1 MEVSRRDVIAAGG
14 AALLASLLGASAWA
28 QAAADGRNENA
39 FNARSPASVY
49 SALGLAAPAESPA
62 IVLTVPD
69 IAENGAS
76 VPVEVEVKLPN
87 VTRILI
93 VGDKNLFP
101 LLADAHITPRAL
113 PWLEAKIKLAE
124 TSNVRAI
131 VEAGGKLYTTA
142 RRVRVIVGGCL
153 PG

>member
-1 MEVSRRDVIAAGG
+1 MEISRRDALAAGG
-14 AALLASLLGASAWA
+14 AALLAALLGSPAWA
-28 QAAADGRNENA
+28 QTADGRNENA

-49 SALGLAAPAESPA
+49 SALGIAAPAESPA

-76 VPVEVEVKLPN
+76 VPVEVEVKLPD

-93 VGDKNLFP
+93 VGDRNLFP
-101 LLADAHITPRAL
+101 LLADARLAPRAL
-113 PWLEAKIKLAE
+113 PWFEAKVKLAE

-131 VEAGGKLYTTA
+131 VEAGGKLYTAA